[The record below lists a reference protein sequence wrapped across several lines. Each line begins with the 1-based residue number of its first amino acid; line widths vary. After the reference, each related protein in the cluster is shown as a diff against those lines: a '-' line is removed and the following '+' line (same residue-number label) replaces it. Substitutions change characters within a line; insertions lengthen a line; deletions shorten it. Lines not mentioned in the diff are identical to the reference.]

1 MPNLTYISK
10 GNSKL
15 GDDVFSFDI
24 PAKLT
29 CPGMTDTC
37 GEKCYAYNM
46 MRAYPNVNAKYERN
60 LEFAESG
67 EFITHMVEHIPE
79 CCEFRIHVS
88 GDFYSYEYVRK
99 WEQIIQAR
107 PDVTFYTYTRSW
119 QIPMIWGPLEHLSDW
134 CNVNVNLSVDKDTG
148 MPSVTDMDNYRWCYL
163 TNDDTAPEW
172 MRMGDI
178 IFRSN
183 HGGQK
188 KKRRN
193 DVAKGIDPDIRAPL
207 IHKVGDAT
215 VCPLERGKEMPK
227 SFSCSRCH
235 LCVEKPKIP
244 QHVHH

>member
-1 MPNLTYISK
+1 MPDLTYISK
-10 GNSKL
+10 GNNKL
-15 GDDVFSFDI
+15 GDRVFSFNI

-29 CPGMTDTC
+29 CPGMTKTC
-37 GEKCYAYNM
+37 GEKCYAYNY
-46 MRAYPNVNAKYERN
+46 MRAYTNVDKKYKRN
-60 LEFAESG
+60 LAFANGDEFVM
-67 EFITHMVEHIPE
+67 HMIEEIPD

-88 GDFYSYEYVRK
+88 GDFYSPEYVYR
-99 WEQIIQAR
+99 WIEIAANR

-119 QIPMIWGPLEHLSDW
+119 LIPDIWDVIVTLAALA
-134 CNVNVNLSVDKDTG
+134 NVNVNLSVDQDTG
-148 MPSVTDMDNYRWCYL
+148 KPHLDSYRWCYL
-163 TNDDTAPEW
+163 TDDDTAPEW

-207 IHKVGDAT
+207 IHKISDAT

-235 LCVEKPKIP
+235 LCVEKPQIP
-244 QHVHH
+244 QHVHN